1 MIFVIQCAG
10 AKRRDAGCMRQRS
23 GEPVLFVG
31 DPATAPAAP
40 GSVYARPD
48 DPSDDGTTWR
58 DQLLRYNDTPGDNQW
73 NLLPAWR
80 LYRPPAYGRLVKKFG
95 ASSVYILSAGWGLIG
110 AEFLTPDYD
119 ITFSNSA
126 EPYKRRRPRDRY
138 DDLNM
143 LPTPSSEPIFFF
155 GGKAYIS
162 LFDSLTASHSGRRV
176 VFFNSVVP
184 PDVTGCELRRYTTRK
199 KTNWHYDCV
208 NDCVDGRIEMPG

>member
-10 AKRRDAGCMRQRS
+10 AKRHDAGCMRQRS
-23 GEPVLFVG
+23 GETVLFVG
-31 DPATAPAAP
+31 DPVTAPTAP

-48 DPSDDGTTWR
+48 DLSDDGTTWR

-80 LYRPPAYGRLVKKFG
+80 LYRHPVYGRLVKKFG

-126 EPYKRRRPRDRY
+126 EPYNRRSPRDRY
-138 DDLNM
+138 ADFNM
-143 LPTPSSEPIFFF
+143 LPASSSEPIFFF

-162 LFDSLTASHSGRRV
+162 LFDSLTASHSGRRI
-176 VFFNSVVP
+176 VFFNSKNP
-184 PDVTGCELRRYTTRK
+184 PEVRDCELRPFIRAKT
-199 KTNWHYDCV
+199 TNWQYDCA
-208 NDCVDGRIEMPG
+208 NEFVDGKIEMSG